1 MTPLGN
7 SCWVTSV
14 TYCIIKKTSCQEGHI
29 ILYKK
34 DKKQIKKAS
43 LLRNPIYILAF
54 TLAFNN
60 QSPLFSLPRNENMCV
75 TS

>member
-7 SCWVTSV
+7 NRWVTSV
-14 TYCIIKKTSCQEGHI
+14 TYCIIKKTSCQEGRI

-54 TLAFNN
+54 TLALITKVLYFHC
-60 QSPLFSLPRNENMCV
+60 EAMKICA
-75 TS
+75 